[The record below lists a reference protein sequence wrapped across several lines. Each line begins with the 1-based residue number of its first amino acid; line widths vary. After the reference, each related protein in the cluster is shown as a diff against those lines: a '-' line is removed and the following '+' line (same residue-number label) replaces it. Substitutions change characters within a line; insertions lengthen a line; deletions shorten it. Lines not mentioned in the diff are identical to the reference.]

1 MKKKSFK
8 RGTSMLLALLMCFS
22 TILGLGTTAFAA
34 GEQTEVYMIGFP
46 RDGDANYGGE
56 WGSSRSELYEWLEFR
71 EVQLYQYPRYELL
84 RRKHL
89 LLY

>member
-22 TILGLGTTAFAA
+22 TIFGLGTTAFAA
-34 GEQTEVYMIGFP
+34 GEQAEVYMIGFP

-56 WGSSRSELYEWLEFR
+56 WGHPNLNYMNGWSSGKSNYTTQGIPRSRATTL
-71 EVQLYQYPRYELL
+71 P
-84 RRKHL
+84 
-89 LLY
+89 